1 MKMGDAV
8 AFLELRSVDVA
19 YGPVQALRGI
29 DLGVEEGEIVT
40 LVGSN
45 GAGKSTLLKTVSGI
59 VRSKAGTIRFQGAEL
74 GRRSPEQITK
84 LGIIHIPERR
94 MILSSMTVM
103 ENLLLG
109 SDYYRDR
116 KKKKETLE
124 KVFAMFPILAERRSQ
139 RGGTLSGG
147 EQQMLAIGRALMG
160 LPRLLMMDEPSLGLA
175 PLLVRELF
183 RVIQE
188 LRRQQITILLVEQ
201 NAMQAL
207 RNSDRGY
214 VLKNGRL
221 VLTGDSEAL
230 LRDEALLKS
239 YIA

>member
-1 MKMGDAV
+1 MGDAV

-147 EQQMLAIGRALMG
+147 EQRMLAIGRALMG

>member
-1 MKMGDAV
+1 M